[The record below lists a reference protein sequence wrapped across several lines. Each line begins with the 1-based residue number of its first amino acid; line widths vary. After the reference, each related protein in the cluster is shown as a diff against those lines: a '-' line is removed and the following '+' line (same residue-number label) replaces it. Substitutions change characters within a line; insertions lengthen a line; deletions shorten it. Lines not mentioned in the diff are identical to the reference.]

1 MKGTLTQKRQEQL
14 LETYKKAIQTRSYS
28 NEEEKLA
35 KFLQTVMLDLDF
47 DEVHIDRVGNVV
59 GRVGNGPVVIHFD
72 SHMDTVAVSDEEEWT
87 APPFEAKEVDGM
99 IYGRG
104 SVDMK
109 GGLTA
114 SIFAA
119 ANAKEQGWLEGK
131 TVYVTGSVCEEY
143 CDGVC
148 LENFYA
154 DHKLVPDYCVICE
167 PSDNVITL
175 GHTGKVQARIK
186 TFGISAHG
194 SAPEKGV
201 NAVYE
206 MAEIIQRVENLNKTL
221 QSTPGK
227 GTIVLSQISSVAV
240 SLNAV
245 PDQCEIY
252 LDRRLRLGETID
264 DVKKELDESVKGKNA
279 KWEPGTLVMNSWTG
293 EKLVYKPIHNPWKI
307 SMEDPLTTAS
317 IEAYEKTFGHE
328 PKKFDFWDFGTNA
341 VVPVSLGVKTIGF
354 GPGEYKLA
362 HMRDE
367 RCDPN
372 QVVQACEF
380 YTNLIKNL
388 PEEKQK

>member
-72 SHMDTVAVSDEEEWT
+72 SHMDTVAVSDAEEWT

-154 DHKLVPDYCVICE
+154 DHKLVPDYSCKGLRQSQQDLPI
-167 PSDNVITL
+167 
-175 GHTGKVQARIK
+175 
-186 TFGISAHG
+186 HG
-194 SAPEKGV
+194 LWTTV
-201 NAVYE
+201 
-206 MAEIIQRVENLNKTL
+206 
-221 QSTPGK
+221 
-227 GTIVLSQISSVAV
+227 
-240 SLNAV
+240 
-245 PDQCEIY
+245 
-252 LDRRLRLGETID
+252 
-264 DVKKELDESVKGKNA
+264 ESVKDQESA
-279 KWEPGTLVMNSWTG
+279 KYWCS
-293 EKLVYKPIHNPWKI
+293 
-307 SMEDPLTTAS
+307 
-317 IEAYEKTFGHE
+317 TFH
-328 PKKFDFWDFGTNA
+328 
-341 VVPVSLGVKTIGF
+341 IGS
-354 GPGEYKLA
+354 
-362 HMRDE
+362 
-367 RCDPN
+367 
-372 QVVQACEF
+372 
-380 YTNLIKNL
+380 
-388 PEEKQK
+388 